1 MGSKGEIGNRSM
13 IQPIISR
20 IRLAAVYAIILL
32 TIIVYGA
39 INALQSS
46 NNSPIDW
53 VDSSFSE
60 RAHYQKPC
68 RPILLPMYLTE
79 H

>member
-1 MGSKGEIGNRSM
+1 M

-20 IRLAAVYAIILL
+20 IRLAAVYVVILL
-32 TIIVYGA
+32 PVIIYGA
-39 INALQSS
+39 VNALQSS

-60 RAHYQKPC
+60 RANYDEFVLLFWARGCHC
-68 RPILLPMYLTE
+68 RQLAGLYLE
-79 H
+79 

>member
-1 MGSKGEIGNRSM
+1 M

-20 IRLAAVYAIILL
+20 IRLAAVYVVILL
-32 TIIVYGA
+32 PVIIYGA
-39 INALQSS
+39 VNALQSS

-60 RAHYQKPC
+60 RAN
-68 RPILLPMYLTE
+68 
-79 H
+79 

>member
-1 MGSKGEIGNRSM
+1 M

-20 IRLAAVYAIILL
+20 IRLAAVYVIILL
-32 TIIVYGA
+32 PIIVYGA

-68 RPILLPMYLTE
+68 GRLLLPIYLTE
-79 H
+79 K

>member
-1 MGSKGEIGNRSM
+1 M

-60 RAHYQKPC
+60 RAHSDEFVQLFGPGDVIVASW
-68 RPILLPMYLTE
+68 PDLSSTD
-79 H
+79 